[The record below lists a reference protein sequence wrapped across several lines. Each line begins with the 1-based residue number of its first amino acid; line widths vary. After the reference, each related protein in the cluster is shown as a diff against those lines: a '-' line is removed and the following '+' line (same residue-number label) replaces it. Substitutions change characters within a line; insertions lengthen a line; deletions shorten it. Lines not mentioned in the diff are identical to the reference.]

1 MNGASLRGL
10 TMEEARNLLRSCEG
24 EVDII
29 IARDPDKE
37 GTAGV
42 APVERRKRRKLPTI
56 ERPRS
61 APVYAGQGDFRKLSE
76 TASNVHDLCDF
87 SQQDGAIRTV
97 IRISEKTQKIE
108 QYRGCPATT
117 VDTPSVTPA
126 QSYSNIY
133 PEDDNAS
140 IISSYCSET
149 PSVSS
154 IYSTQNYRTYTNTG
168 SVPTTPTPRYD
179 PEQDNK
185 AGVERRVSRQGTVS
199 RLPRRPKSLSM
210 SIHSVEFEKG
220 PGKKGLGFSV
230 VGGIDSPKGS
240 MGIFVKT
247 IFAVGQAAADGSL
260 KQGKI

>member
-1 MNGASLRGL
+1 
-10 TMEEARNLLRSCEG
+10 MEEARNLLRSCQG

-29 IARDPDKE
+29 IARDLDKE
-37 GTAGV
+37 GTAGD

-61 APVYAGQGDFRKLSE
+61 APIYAGQVDFRNLSRN
-76 TASNVHDLCDF
+76 ASNGHNVCKF
-87 SQQDGAIRTV
+87 SHQEGAMKTV
-97 IRISEKTQKIE
+97 IRISEKSEKIE

-154 IYSTQNYRTYTNTG
+154 IYSSRNYRTYNNTG
-168 SVPTTPTPRYD
+168 SVPTTPTPRFD
-179 PEQDNK
+179 PGQDIK
-185 AGVERRVSRQGTVS
+185 DGQQILAGVERRVSRQGNLN

-210 SIHSVEFEKG
+210 SINTVEFEKG

-247 IFAVGQAAADGSL
+247 IFSVGQAVDDGSL
-260 KQGKI
+260 KQGKLS